1 MFNFAAEIMSELV
14 CESCLVLFLFD
25 IIVPDGNWI
34 CSIFKMLPIAA
45 VIPTLKNILIW
56 YKNRHTIRL
65 N

>member
-1 MFNFAAEIMSELV
+1 MFNFAAETMSELV
-14 CESCLVLFLFD
+14 CESCLVLFLIE

-34 CSIFKMLPIAA
+34 HFPNASDSSSDSYI
-45 VIPTLKNILIW
+45 KNVLIW